1 MDWVADTLTEFGR
14 QLGIDHLALN
24 ERGSLQLELSGRPLT
39 LEPQVRRCH
48 QEVLVSMGCTVG
60 HQACARAQIALDLAH
75 AESFPPVS
83 VQLALSGQGAQTRLI
98 ATTRLPSRAFS
109 VTTLSSAIRG
119 LQRWLDSVMA
129 QEVGHG

>member
-24 ERGSLQLELSGRPLT
+24 ERGSLRLELAGRPLT
-39 LEPQVRRCH
+39 LEPQVRHGH
-48 QEVLVSMGCTVG
+48 QEVLVSMGWTVG
-60 HQACARAQIALDLAH
+60 HQAGARAQIALGLAH

-83 VQLALSGQGAQTRLI
+83 VQLALSGQGAETRLI
-98 ATTRLPSRAFS
+98 ATTRLSSRAFS

-119 LQRWLDSVMA
+119 LQRWLDGVMA